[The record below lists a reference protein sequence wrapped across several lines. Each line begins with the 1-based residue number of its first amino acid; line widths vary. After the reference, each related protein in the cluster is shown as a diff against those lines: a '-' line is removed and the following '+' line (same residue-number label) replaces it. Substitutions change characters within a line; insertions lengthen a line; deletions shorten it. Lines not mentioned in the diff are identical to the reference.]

1 MTGTYFVKN
10 PNRKRRVVKQERYVP
25 EHQKLGVSP
34 IEYPLKDPEEFARNA
49 QRYQAQQKVE
59 RRNRDYISLVQEYRD
74 GKISKQELESVIGK
88 VGDDAALEEKHR
100 RMGLLRGDPIDVKE
114 KQRQM
119 ALDTEARRQKTLKN
133 PPPMPVSGQ
142 SEEHLWTR
150 GLSDEDEEEEYYDAD
165 DYYYNDVP
173 EPPEKQ
179 LIYYPEP
186 PSLER
191 DLDVVSKTPAMEAI
205 EDDEIED
212 DLEEEEGSFSLNQVE
227 AGSFVLLL
235 EDSVIAQGTRT
246 VILKALKE
254 ALNTYQDAKLRNF
267 VVLKRVNVYYGF
279 HIDDE

>member
-10 PNRKRRVVKQERYVP
+10 PNRRKRVVKQERYTP

-34 IEYPLKDPEEFARNA
+34 IEYPLRDPEEFARNA
-49 QRYQAQQKVE
+49 QRYQAKQKAE

-100 RMGLLRGDPIDVKE
+100 RMGLLRRGPIEE
-114 KQRQM
+114 KHQM

-150 GLSDEDEEEEYYDAD
+150 GLSDEDDEDEEDEYNNTD
-165 DYYYNDVP
+165 DYYYNDIP

-179 LIYYPEP
+179 PVYYPEP

-205 EDDEIED
+205 ENDEIED
-212 DLEEEEGSFSLNQVE
+212 DLDEEESFSLNQVE
-227 AGSFVLLL
+227 AGNFVLLL
-235 EDSVIAQGTRT
+235 EDSVIAQGRRP

-254 ALNTYQDAKLRNF
+254 ALNTYQDVKLRDF
-267 VVLKRVNVYYGF
+267 VVLKRVNLYHGF
-279 HIDDE
+279 HIDE